1 VLGRIPAV
9 ALQLASVVPEGDPD
23 IAPFIVLTVLGFAIA
38 CFGHLIK
45 SNTLIATGII
55 LVFLAVVLIPLITQ
69 GGS

>member
-1 VLGRIPAV
+1 MLGRIPAV
-9 ALQLASVVPEGDPD
+9 ALQLASVIPEGDPD

-55 LVFLAVVLIPLITQ
+55 MVFLAVVLIPLITQ

>member
-1 VLGRIPAV
+1 MLGRIPAV
-9 ALQLASVVPEGDPD
+9 ALGLASVIPEGDPD

-45 SNTLIATGII
+45 SNTLIATGIV
-55 LVFLAVVLIPLITQ
+55 LVFLAVVLIPLIAQ